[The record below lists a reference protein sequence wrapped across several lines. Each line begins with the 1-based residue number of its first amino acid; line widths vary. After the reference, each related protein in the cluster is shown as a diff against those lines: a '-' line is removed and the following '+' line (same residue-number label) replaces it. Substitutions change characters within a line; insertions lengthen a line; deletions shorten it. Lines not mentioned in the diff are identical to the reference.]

1 LSARERRI
9 LRRAERATQAAPAA
23 NAALVAVMQNSSA
36 VAAAISSVNLI
47 MFRSFPRWLR
57 HSIFELHYNVEAY
70 HWMVGEVAG
79 KSARSLHKIIPA
91 HCTTMPHGGFRSRR
105 KTRII
110 SQGLTLQDA
119 GLPDQSLQ
127 GNFPAHGQPVDE
139 LALAEIKGAIIA
151 KLTLAIGKDAG
162 MATRHDWYKAA
173 ALALRDRIVHRWLVT
188 DKANYDAGRKRV
200 YYLSLEF
207 LIGRLF
213 TDALNNMGLL
223 PVFEAALGDLGV
235 ALSDLRKC
243 EPDAALGN
251 GGLGRLAACFME
263 SMATLAIPAIG
274 YGIRYDFGLFR
285 QIIAQGW
292 QQEYPDEWL
301 GFGNPWEFQRPEV
314 VYHVHFGGTI
324 ERVTDAKGRDY
335 AIWHPAETVQAVA
348 YDTPIV
354 GWRGQHV
361 NALRLWSARSPDP
374 LKLDVF
380 NTGDYLGA
388 SAEEARA
395 ESICKFLYPNDES
408 PAGRELRLRQ
418 EYFFVSA
425 SLQDLVQRHLAS
437 DGQLRGLAS
446 KAAVQL
452 NDTHPSLAVTELMR
466 ILVDLHNVPW
476 EEAWQVTVAT
486 LSYTNHTLL
495 PEALETWP
503 VELFERLLPR
513 HLDIIYRIN
522 VAHLAL
528 ADARCPGDVEFRA
541 SVSLIDER
549 SGRKVRMGQLAFVG
563 SHRINGVSAMH
574 SDLMKETV
582 FEDLNH
588 LYPGRITNK
597 TNGITFRRWLMLA
610 NPKLTGLLRE
620 ACGEA
625 VLDDP
630 SQLGLLETR
639 ASDSAFQQ
647 QFRGVK
653 HHNKIVLARL
663 IGERLNIKLDPS
675 ALFDVQI
682 KRIHEYKRQL
692 LNIIEAVA
700 LYLAIKDEPQ
710 RDWVPRVKIFAGK
723 AAASYRY
730 AKLIIKLINDVA
742 ETVNDDPAIAGR
754 LKIAFLADYNVS
766 LAEVIIPAADLS
778 EQISTAGMEASGTG
792 NMKLALNGALTIG
805 TLDGANLE
813 IRDHVGAENIAIFG
827 MEAMDVVVRRKQGLD
842 ATEMIRRS
850 PVLSRAIGAI
860 ESGMF
865 SPDDPGRF
873 GSIAHALRHLDHYM
887 VSADFDA
894 YFDAQ
899 RGIDARWQ
907 VVPAWTRASILNV
920 ARMPWFSSD
929 RTIRE
934 YAEDIW
940 NVPVRSTSPGNLQE
954 ASAQR
959 GATR

>member
-1 LSARERRI
+1 
-9 LRRAERATQAAPAA
+9 
-23 NAALVAVMQNSSA
+23 MQ
-36 VAAAISSVNLI
+36 
-47 MFRSFPRWLR
+47 
-57 HSIFELHYNVEAY
+57 E
-70 HWMVGEVAG
+70 
-79 KSARSLHKIIPA
+79 
-91 HCTTMPHGGFRSRR
+91 
-105 KTRII
+105 
-110 SQGLTLQDA
+110 
-119 GLPDQSLQ
+119 QSL
-127 GNFPAHGQPVDE
+127 PAKYPALNAPVDE
-139 LALAEIKGAIIA
+139 LALADVKGAILA
-151 KLTLAIGKDAG
+151 KLRLAIGKDAG
-162 MATRHDWYKAA
+162 IATRRDWYKAA
-173 ALALRDRIVHRWLVT
+173 ALALRDRIVHRWLT
-188 DKANYDAGRKRV
+188 AEKQSYDEGRKRV

-235 ALSDLRKC
+235 DLNDLRKC

-285 QIIAQGW
+285 QIISHGW

-301 GFGNPWEFQRPEV
+301 AFGNPWELQRPEV
-314 VYHVHFGGTI
+314 VYHVHFGGQV
-324 ERVTDAKGRDY
+324 EHVDEHGRNR
-335 AIWHPAETVQAVA
+335 AIWRPAETVEAMA

-361 NALRLWSARSPDP
+361 NALRLWSAHAPDP
-374 LKLDVF
+374 LRLDVF
-380 NTGDYLGA
+380 NTGDYVSA
-388 SAEEARA
+388 SAEQARA
-395 ESICKFLYPNDES
+395 EAICKFLYPNDES
-408 PAGRELRLRQ
+408 AAGRELRLRQ

-425 SLQDLVQRHLAS
+425 SLQDLVKRHLAA
-437 DGQLRGLAS
+437 DGQLRNLS
-446 KAAVQL
+446 QKAAVQL
-452 NDTHPSLAVTELMR
+452 NDTHPSLAVAELMR
-466 ILVDLHNVPW
+466 ILVDLHNFRW
-476 EEAWQVTVAT
+476 DEAWRITVAT

-513 HLDIIYRIN
+513 HLEIIYRIN
-522 VAHLAL
+522 VQHLAL
-528 ADARCPGDVEFRA
+528 AEERFPGDIEYRA

-549 SGRKVRMGQLAFVG
+549 SGRRVRMGQLAFVG

-582 FEDLNH
+582 FHDLHH
-588 LYPGRITNK
+588 LYPSRITNK

-620 ACGEA
+620 VCGEA
-625 VLDDP
+625 VLDDF
-630 SQLGLLETR
+630 SLFERLESY
-639 ASDSAFQQ
+639 ASDNGFHQK
-647 QFRGVK
+647 FRAVK
-653 HHNKIVLARL
+653 HHNKLALARL
-663 IGERLNIKLDPS
+663 IGERNDIKVDPS

-692 LNIIEAVA
+692 LNILEAIA
-700 LYLAIKDEPQ
+700 LYLEIKDAPQ

-742 ETVNDDPAIAGR
+742 EIVNNDPDVAGR
-754 LKIAFLADYNVS
+754 LTIAFLADYNVS

-805 TLDGANLE
+805 TLDGANIE

-827 MEAMDVVVRRKQGLD
+827 MEAGEVMVRRKQGLD
-842 ATEMIRRS
+842 ATDVISRS
-850 PVLSRAIGAI
+850 PRLARAINAI

-865 SPDDPGRF
+865 SPGDAGRF
-873 GSIAHALRHLDHYM
+873 ASIGHALRYLDHYM

-894 YFDAQ
+894 YYEAQ

-907 VVPAWTRASILNV
+907 IVPAWTRASILNV

-934 YAEDIW
+934 YAGDIW
-940 NVPVRSTSPGNLQE
+940 HVPVKDSLPRLWQE
-954 ASAQR
+954 QVQR
-959 GATR
+959 GGKR

>member
-1 LSARERRI
+1 
-9 LRRAERATQAAPAA
+9 
-23 NAALVAVMQNSSA
+23 
-36 VAAAISSVNLI
+36 
-47 MFRSFPRWLR
+47 
-57 HSIFELHYNVEAY
+57 
-70 HWMVGEVAG
+70 
-79 KSARSLHKIIPA
+79 
-91 HCTTMPHGGFRSRR
+91 
-105 KTRII
+105 
-110 SQGLTLQDA
+110 
-119 GLPDQSLQ
+119 LPDQSQ
-127 GNFPAHGQPVDE
+127 PAKYPPLNAPVDE
-139 LALAEIKGAIIA
+139 LALAEIKSAILA
-151 KLTLAIGKDAG
+151 KLTLAIGKDAA

-173 ALALRDRIVHRWLVT
+173 ALALRDRIVHRWLLSE
-188 DKANYDAGRKRV
+188 KQSYDEGRKRV

-235 ALSDLRKC
+235 GLADLRKC

-285 QIIAQGW
+285 QIISQGW

-314 VYHVHFGGTI
+314 IYHVHFGGSV
-324 ERVTDAKGRDY
+324 ERITDAKGRNR

-354 GWRGQHV
+354 GWRGAHV
-361 NALRLWSARSPDP
+361 NALRLWSARAPDP

-388 SAEEARA
+388 SAEQARA

-408 PAGRELRLRQ
+408 AAGRELRLRQ
-418 EYFFVSA
+418 EYFFVAA
-425 SLQDLVQRHLAS
+425 SLQDLVKRHLAS
-437 DGQLRGLAS
+437 DGQLRGLAA

-466 ILVDLHNVPW
+466 ILVDLHNFHW
-476 EEAWQVTVAT
+476 DDAWAITTAV

-503 VELFERLLPR
+503 LELFERMLPR

-522 VAHLAL
+522 DAHLAL
-528 ADARCPGDVEFRA
+528 ADARCPGDVDFRA
-541 SVSLIDER
+541 SVSLIDEK
-549 SGRKVRMGQLAFVG
+549 SGRRVRMGQLAFVG

-582 FEDLNH
+582 FHDLNH

-610 NPKLTGLLRE
+610 NPRLTGLLRE
-620 ACGEA
+620 VCGEA

-630 SQLGLLETR
+630 SHLSRLE
-639 ASDSAFQQ
+639 ALAGDSAFQQ
-647 QFRGVK
+647 QFRAVK
-653 HHNKIVLARL
+653 HRNKIALARL
-663 IGERLNIKLDPS
+663 IGERLGVQIDPG

-692 LNIIEAVA
+692 LNLLETVA
-700 LYLAIKDEPQ
+700 LYHAIKDEPQ

-742 ETVNDDPAIAGR
+742 EVVNNDPAIGGK
-754 LKIAFLADYNVS
+754 LKVAFLADYNVS

-827 MEAMDVVVRRKQGLD
+827 MEALEVVVRRKQGLD
-842 ATEMIRRS
+842 ATDVITRS
-850 PVLSRAIGAI
+850 PHLSRAIAAI
-860 ESGMF
+860 ERGDF

-873 GSIAHALRHLDHYM
+873 ESVAHALRHLDHYM

-934 YAEDIW
+934 YAQEIW
-940 NVPVRSTSPGNLQE
+940 NVPVQPTAQPSPARLAKG
-954 ASAQR
+954 
-959 GATR
+959 

>member
-1 LSARERRI
+1 LIVLTSASQV
-9 LRRAERATQAAPAA
+9 LKLADHPSQ
-23 NAALVAVMQNSSA
+23 
-36 VAAAISSVNLI
+36 
-47 MFRSFPRWLR
+47 
-57 HSIFELHYNVEAY
+57 
-70 HWMVGEVAG
+70 
-79 KSARSLHKIIPA
+79 RSLPV
-91 HCTTMPHGGFRSRR
+91 
-105 KTRII
+105 
-110 SQGLTLQDA
+110 L
-119 GLPDQSLQ
+119 
-127 GNFPAHGQPVDE
+127 GQPVDE
-139 LALAEIKGAIIA
+139 LAVAEIKSDILA
-151 KLTLAIGKDAG
+151 KLRLAIGKEASQ
-162 MATRHDWYKAA
+162 ATAHDWYQAA
-173 ALALRDRIVHRWLVT
+173 ALTLRDRIVHRWLT
-188 DKANYDAGRKRV
+188 ADKESYDAGRKRV

-213 TDALNNMGLL
+213 TDALTNMGLMK
-223 PVFEAALGDLGV
+223 VFETALGDLGV
-235 ALSDLRKC
+235 GLSDLRKC

-285 QIIAQGW
+285 QVIVDGW
-292 QQEYPDEWL
+292 QQEYPDVWL
-301 GFGNPWEFQRPEV
+301 SFGNPWEFQRPEV
-314 VYHVHFGGTI
+314 VYHVHFGGTV
-324 ERVTDAKGRDY
+324 EHVDDKGRERSV
-335 AIWHPAETVQAVA
+335 WHPGETVQAVA

-388 SAEEARA
+388 SAEESRA
-395 ESICKFLYPNDES
+395 EAICKFLYPNDES

-425 SLQDLVQRHLAS
+425 SLQDLVKRHLGS
-437 DGQLRGLAS
+437 DGQLRNLAH

-466 ILVDLHNVPW
+466 ILVDLHNFRW
-476 EEAWQVTVAT
+476 DEAWKITVAT

-513 HLDIIYRIN
+513 HLEIIYRIN
-522 VAHLAL
+522 AQHLAL
-528 ADARCPGDVEFRA
+528 AEERAPGDIDYRA
-541 SVSLIDER
+541 AVSLIDER
-549 SGRKVRMGQLAFVG
+549 SGRRVRMGQLAFVG

-582 FEDLNH
+582 FHDLNH

-610 NPKLTGLLRE
+610 NPKLTDLLRE

-630 SQLGLLETR
+630 TQLAALESYL
-639 ASDSAFQQ
+639 SDSGFQQ
-647 QFRGVK
+647 KFRSVK
-653 HHNKIVLARL
+653 HHNKIQLARL
-663 IGERLNIKLDPS
+663 VSERMNVRLDPG

-692 LNIIEAVA
+692 LNILEAIA
-700 LYLAIKDEPQ
+700 LYQAMKDDPQ

-742 ETVNDDPAIAGR
+742 EIVNNDAAIGSR
-754 LKIAFLADYNVS
+754 LKIVFMADYNVS
-766 LAEVIIPAADLS
+766 LAEAIIPAADLS

-805 TLDGANLE
+805 TLDGANIE
-813 IRDHVGAENIAIFG
+813 IRDNVGPENIAIFG
-827 MEAMDVVVRRKQGLD
+827 MEAMEVVARRQQGLD
-842 ATEMIRRS
+842 ATDVIRKS
-850 PVLSRAIGAI
+850 PVLARAINAI
-860 ESGMF
+860 GSGDF
-865 SPDDPGRF
+865 SPDDKGRF
-873 GSIAHALRHLDHYM
+873 EPIAHALQYLDHYM
-887 VSADFDA
+887 VSADFDS
-894 YFDAQ
+894 YYQAQ
-899 RGIDARWQ
+899 RGIDARWE

-920 ARMPWFSSD
+920 ARMAWFSSD

-940 NVPVRSTSPGNLQE
+940 NVPVGPAAAAPSQV
-954 ASAQR
+954 QR
-959 GATR
+959 GVKG